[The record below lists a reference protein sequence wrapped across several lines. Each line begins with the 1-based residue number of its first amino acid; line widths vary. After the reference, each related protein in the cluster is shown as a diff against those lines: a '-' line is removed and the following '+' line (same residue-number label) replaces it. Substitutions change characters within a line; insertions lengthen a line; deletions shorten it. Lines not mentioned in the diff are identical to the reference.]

1 MKFKLL
7 TASALAALS
16 SSAAGGDEDDVDAG
30 PEPQTPAPDQG
41 DETPA
46 DKPADGGG
54 EKTTDKS
61 TASDEVAVVAAADAQ
76 QLATDAHAK
85 GFAEAN
91 TRMSAVFDSEE
102 GQKNP
107 SLAAFMLANTS
118 ASAEAIIGKLKTQ
131 PAAAGSSAGGS
142 QAIPDT
148 NVDLGSGTDPKALA
162 EGKGS
167 GGGEKDGW
175 DEAAAKTAASY
186 GYGSSAPVVAA
197 QPQGNTIT
205 VPACPPTGN

>member
-16 SSAAGGDEDDVDAG
+16 SAAPGGEEDDADAG

-41 DETPA
+41 DDKPA
-46 DKPADGGG
+46 DKPADDGG
-54 EKTTDKS
+54 ETTTDQS
-61 TASDEVAVVAAADAQ
+61 SASDEVAVVAAADAQ
-76 QLATDAHAK
+76 NLATEAHGK

-91 TRMSAVFDSEE
+91 ARMTAVFASAEA
-102 GQKNP
+102 QKNP
-107 SLAAFMLANTS
+107 SLAAFMLANTN
-118 ASAEAIIGKLKTQ
+118 ASADAIIGQLKAQ
-131 PAAAGSSAGGS
+131 PAGAVSPSGT

-148 NVDLGSGTDPKALA
+148 NVNLGVGTDPKALTG
-162 EGKGS
+162 GKGGS
-167 GGGEKDGW
+167 DGGKDGW
-175 DEAAAKTAASY
+175 DEANEATAAAY
-186 GYGSSAPVVAA
+186 GYSLSAPAVAA